1 MTGGANVS
9 VVVVDD
15 DPQVRAGL
23 RLVLG
28 TDRGIRVIGEASDGL
43 EAEAVIARH
52 QPDVVLMDIRM
63 PRCDGLTA
71 TAREVAVD
79 PSRAIIVL
87 TTFDADEDVVRAL
100 RAGARG
106 FLLKDAPPAELVAAV
121 RAAASGRPVLAPG
134 VLDQVMRLAADH
146 ARLPTALEQEAL
158 ASLTPREREV
168 ANALARGASNAD
180 IAAELFLS
188 LPTVKTHVGRVLTK
202 LDVESRAQVAALWAR
217 VGSVERRR

>member
-1 MTGGANVS
+1 MSAPDEVG

-28 TDRGIRVIGEASDGL
+28 TDRGIRVVGEAADGL
-43 EAEAVIARH
+43 EAESVIARH

-71 TAREVAVD
+71 TAREVAAD

-121 RAAASGRPVLAPG
+121 RAAASGRSVLAPG
-134 VLDQVMRLAADH
+134 VLDQVIRLAADH
-146 ARLPTALEQEAL
+146 TRLPTAAEREAL

-168 ANALARGASNAD
+168 AAAVARGASNAD
-180 IAAELFLS
+180 ISAELFLS

-202 LDVESRAQVAALWAR
+202 LGVESRTQAAALWAR
-217 VGSVERRR
+217 AGAAERRR